1 MTSAPVSKAPSADG
15 VFAADVQRL
24 LEVVEQRLLTSA
36 EGDSPLVT
44 EAAQHLISAGGKR
57 FRPLLVIL
65 SAFLGRPRNEDDLVK
80 AACVME
86 LTHVA
91 SLYHDDVMDEADV
104 RRAAPSANSRWEN
117 TVAILVGDFL
127 FSRASSLVADLGSEF
142 VKLQADT
149 FARLVQGQ
157 IAETVGPGDADPREH
172 YLQVLADKT
181 GSLIAASAR
190 FGGMIS
196 GLRQTELDALSAF
209 GEEFGVVF
217 QLSDD
222 IIDVTSDETGK
233 TPGIDL
239 REGVPTLPTML
250 LSAREVD
257 GDERLR
263 ELLAGDLS
271 DDATLSEAVTLLR
284 AHPVIG
290 EARAEIARRAR
301 VARGFLTPLPES
313 EARDALDELCARLV
327 DRNS

>member
-1 MTSAPVSKAPSADG
+1 MSSGPVSKAPSTDG
-15 VFAADVQRL
+15 AFAADVQRRL
-24 LEVVEQRLLTSA
+24 DVIEQRLLTAA

-65 SAFLGRPRNEDDLVK
+65 SALLGTPRDDDDLVK

-127 FSRASSLVADLGSEF
+127 FSRASSLVADLGVDF

-157 IAETVGPGDADPREH
+157 IAETIGPGEHDPGEH
-172 YLQVLADKT
+172 YLRVLADKT

-196 GLRQTELDALSAF
+196 GLGERELQALSDF

-239 REGVPTLPTML
+239 REGVMTLPTML
-250 LSAREVD
+250 LAARPVD

-263 ELLAGDLS
+263 ALLAGDLS
-271 DDATLSEAVTLLR
+271 DDDRLAEAVALLR
-284 AHPVIG
+284 AHPVIE
-290 EARAEIARRAR
+290 EARAEIERRASI
-301 VARGFLTPLPES
+301 ARAHLAPLPPG

-327 DRNS
+327 DRTS